1 MIIVTVELKSAIDG
15 RREKLGEMIIANDAT
30 SSDPKV
36 GNYDAFV
43 YRKPK
48 FFTWK
53 SLTANMTRRSR
64 VEGYRRQSRVIWD
77 LVTLALKN
85 MGYGK

>member
-15 RREKLGEMIIANDAT
+15 RTTKLGEMIIANDGT
-30 SSDPKV
+30 GTNTK

-48 FFTWK
+48 FFNWK
-53 SLTANMTRRSR
+53 RLTDNTTRTSR
-64 VEGYRRQSRVIWD
+64 VENYSRQSRVIWD
-77 LVTLALKN
+77 LVGLALKN

>member
-15 RREKLGEMIIANDAT
+15 RTTKLGEMIIANDGTAT
-30 SSDPKV
+30 SMTK

-48 FFTWK
+48 FFNRK
-53 SLTANMTRRSR
+53 KLTDNVTRRGR
-64 VEGYRRQSRVIWD
+64 VENYSRQSRVIWD
-77 LVTLALKN
+77 LVGLALKN
-85 MGYGK
+85 MGYAK